1 MRYYRG
7 MQATS
12 LNLITAM
19 LLFMSASA
27 TVPSRTLAA
36 SSEDSSHIT
45 AANLNELINTGH
57 TPVIVDVRS
66 SREYQAGHVPG
77 AIHLPFW
84 LAFARADDIDASKD
98 ELVVVYCAHGPRAG
112 IGKAALLLEGF
123 TQVRYLQGH
132 MTGWYKAGLPVET
145 SPE

>member
-1 MRYYRG
+1 

-12 LNLITAM
+12 LITAM

>member
-1 MRYYRG
+1 MRYYHG
-7 MQATS
+7 MKVTG
-12 LNLITAM
+12 LITAM

-27 TVPSRTLAA
+27 TAPPRTLAA
-36 SSEDSSHIT
+36 SNEDSSHIT
-45 AANLNELINTGH
+45 AADVNELIKTGH

-66 SREYQAGHVPG
+66 SREYQAGHVPA